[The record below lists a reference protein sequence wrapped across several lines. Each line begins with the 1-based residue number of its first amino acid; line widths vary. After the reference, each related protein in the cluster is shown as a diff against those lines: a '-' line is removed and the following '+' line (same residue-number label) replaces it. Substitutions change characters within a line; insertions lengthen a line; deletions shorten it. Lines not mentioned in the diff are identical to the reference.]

1 MKLVLGTVQF
11 GLNYGINN
19 HQGKPSDS
27 SVKSILDKAYTSG
40 ITLLDTAEAY
50 GDAQER
56 IGLYHNKYGSKFKVI
71 TKFSPSVKNLPYNI
85 SERVLNDIKI
95 LNIDS
100 LYSYMFHSFND
111 FNDYFNKFEKDLC
124 QLKENGFI
132 QKLGVS
138 LYTNEEIEKVLEFD
152 NIDLIQIPYNLLDNS
167 NKRNEILIK
176 AKQKGI
182 EVHTRSAFLQ
192 GLFFKP
198 LSELKGNLILAKPYL
213 SKIIEKTKKKNV
225 SIGKLALNYC
235 TSNKNISNVII
246 GVDNLEQLIKNLNW
260 IESSV
265 SEDLICSINKINV
278 KESYLLNP
286 SLWK

>member
-11 GLNYGINN
+11 GINYGINN

-27 SVKSILDKAYTSG
+27 SIKSILDKAYTSG
-40 ITLLDTAEAY
+40 VSLLDTAEAY

-56 IGLYHNKYGSKFKVI
+56 IGLYHNKYGSKFKII
-71 TKFSPSVKNLPYNI
+71 TKFSPSVKKFPHNI

-111 FNDYFNKFEKDLC
+111 FNDYFNKFEKDLY
-124 QLKENGFI
+124 QLKEKGLI

-167 NKRNEILIK
+167 NKRSEILIK
-176 AKQKGI
+176 VKQKGV

-213 SKIIEKTKKKNV
+213 SEIKKIITKNNI
-225 SIGKLALNYC
+225 SIGELAINYC
-235 TSNKNISNVII
+235 VGNKNIDNVII
-246 GVDNLEQLIKNLNW
+246 GVDSVEQLNINLNW
-260 IESSV
+260 IKLSINEKLI
-265 SEDLICSINKINV
+265 DLIDKINV
-278 KESYLLNP
+278 KEEKLLNP
-286 SLWK
+286 SKW

>member
-27 SVKSILDKAYTSG
+27 SIKSILDKAYTSG

-56 IGLYHNKYGSKFKVI
+56 IGLYHNKYGSKFKII
-71 TKFSPSVKNLPYNI
+71 TKFSPSVKKFPHAI
-85 SERVLNDIKI
+85 RERVLNDIKI
-95 LNIDS
+95 LNTDS

-124 QLKENGFI
+124 QLKENGLI

-138 LYTNEEIEKVLEFD
+138 LYTNEEIKKVLEFD

-176 AKQKGI
+176 AKRKGVEI
-182 EVHTRSAFLQ
+182 HTRSAFLQ
-192 GLFFKP
+192 GLFFKT

-213 SKIIEKTKKKNV
+213 SELKKIITKNNI
-225 SIGKLALNYC
+225 SIGELAINYC
-235 TSNKNISNVII
+235 VGNENIDNVII
-246 GVDNLEQLIKNLNW
+246 GVDSVEQLNINLNW
-260 IESSV
+260 TKSSIN
-265 SEDLICSINKINV
+265 EKLIDLIDKINV
-278 KESYLLNP
+278 KEEKLLNP
-286 SLWK
+286 SKW